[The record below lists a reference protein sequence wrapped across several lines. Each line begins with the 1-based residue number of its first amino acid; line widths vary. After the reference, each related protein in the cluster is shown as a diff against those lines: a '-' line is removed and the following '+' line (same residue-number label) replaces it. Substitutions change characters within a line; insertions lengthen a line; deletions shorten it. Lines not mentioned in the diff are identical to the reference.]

1 MTARNRLKELRK
13 GKGLKQTD
21 LAALLEVVPRQ
32 YQRYERNEQDPS
44 LETAIVLADF
54 YDVSLDYLVGRSD
67 DPKRYGRPAEE
78 KNGSPRFCVP
88 EAP

>member
-32 YQRYERNEQDPS
+32 YQRYERNEQPLS
-44 LETAIVLADF
+44 MEGWILLADF
-54 YDVSLDYLVGRSD
+54 YNVSLDYLVGRSD
-67 DPKRYGRPAEE
+67 DPKRYGAPGKSEAERE
-78 KNGSPRFCVP
+78 V
-88 EAP
+88 